1 MPNSLR
7 VLLAPLEPLISGPSQ
22 RLADGARVC
31 FAPFGS
37 GTSRATPDR
46 AVPAKLT
53 FLAAVADRVRG
64 DVQWQERRIATLE
77 GEIHLMGSAHAP
89 VFVGAKDEYD
99 QPKGLVPE
107 QDAFA
112 VSGNPKRYESLRVL
126 RFQFPREYFQDVGDP
141 LQGTCELPLRI
152 DAGRF
157 RYLEVRVQLE
167 VDGGVEA
174 PATANDVL
182 DVLVTPQNPPTY
194 GPGVKIQYVRDDRTP
209 VRGARAVLYNENDN
223 RIGPALLT
231 DEEGVATWS
240 GLESEKY
247 FVELESRDG
256 HLKTE
261 VPVVNTTGSPVHVL
275 TPMIRQGGRLW
286 LQYVRGEQTPVPD
299 AVARLFDASQK
310 PVAETLVTD
319 ASGIVLWEALPSG
332 EYLVEFDAPG
342 AHVRTRLPPEPLHRK
357 SPIHV
362 VTPV

>member
-174 PATANDVL
+174 PAKANDVL

-209 VRGARAVLYNENDN
+209 VYGARAVLYNENDN
-223 RIGPALLT
+223 RIGPTLLT

-240 GLESEKY
+240 GLESE
-247 FVELESRDG
+247 
-256 HLKTE
+256 
-261 VPVVNTTGSPVHVL
+261 VL
-275 TPMIRQGGRLW
+275 
-286 LQYVRGEQTPVPD
+286 RG
-299 AVARLFDASQK
+299 ARVARRTPENGS
-310 PVAETLVTD
+310 
-319 ASGIVLWEALPSG
+319 SSG
-332 EYLVEFDAPG
+332 EYDRQPRSCPHTDDSTSWAPL
-342 AHVRTRLPPEPLHRK
+342 AAVRARRTNAGTGRSRPALRRKPKARCGDSGNGCERHRALG
-357 SPIHV
+357 SL
-362 VTPV
+362 TER